1 MGKKVEMVKNNGQTR
16 EGDSQDLFSYKT
28 LYVILCT
35 AYVLGLLAFAIFMF
49 ETREE
54 LILLYLPFTLTILL
68 LNPDGK
74 IRLWFGKMQHKVL
87 LLIIIGLL
95 IATAVY
101 FRSQYQSLLYERLGN
116 YDLADY
122 FFSIILIVLT
132 FILTW
137 VEYGRSIP
145 VLALLS
151 LLYAYWGKFF
161 PGFLYHKGL
170 SISRIIAISATE
182 FNSGDGVLG
191 SLPQIG
197 ITWIAIFTIFA
208 GIAFGLGV
216 LDYIIKVTYNI
227 FRKFRYGIPQIAVIS
242 SMIFGMFSGSGAA
255 NVAGTGSFTI
265 PLMKR
270 YKIPPYLAGS
280 IESVASS
287 GGQVMPPIMGAAAF
301 VMASYLGKYYWQ
313 IVIIGFLPAFIFY
326 GCVALAVYIYS
337 RQFLQISA
345 GAKEETKISKLTKM
359 EILDGLPLVIAIVVL
374 VVAMSVFWVDVM
386 LAGFF
391 MIVTFLV
398 LWVVWQAIRLPDK
411 RELFRRFAEN
421 FLKGVRTGAETTASI
436 TNMLACIGIIVA
448 VLIQTG
454 LAQKLSFAIVEIA
467 GGNKVFLILLVAGL
481 CILFGMAA
489 TTVAA
494 YILTVTLA
502 APVLLD
508 MGVPLLVTHF
518 AIFYFAMLGL
528 ITPPVAPCCAVASGI
543 AQDGFLKICWYAIKI
558 GMPLFILPLAFFVH
572 QNIIIHGAGTMVA
585 IFLIGLGMGG
595 LTLGINLQYTGFK
608 SLIKRAVY
616 IVVGSLT
623 LFYPHP
629 TGGYLGMALCALFL
643 FLELNRL
650 RRAPEPQ
657 LAVSEE

>member
-1 MGKKVEMVKNNGQTR
+1 MVNTGQT
-16 EGDSQDLFSYKT
+16 EGSSFSSLFSQKTWYQILCT
-28 LYVILCT
+28 LYVMGI
-35 AYVLGLLAFAIFMF
+35 LAFAILMF

-54 LILLYLPFTLTILL
+54 LILLYLPFTFTILI
-68 LNPDGK
+68 LNPEGK
-74 IRLWFGKMQHKVL
+74 IALGLGKRKYQVI
-87 LLIIIGLL
+87 LITITGLMIITG
-95 IATAVY
+95 VY
-101 FRSQYQSLLYERLGN
+101 FRTQYQTLLYERSGDYN
-116 YDLADY
+116 AADY
-122 FFSIILIVLT
+122 LFSSFLIILAFL
-132 FILTW
+132 FTW
-137 VEYGRSIP
+137 VEYGRAIP
-145 VLALLS
+145 LLALLS
-151 LLYAYWGKFF
+151 LLYAYFGKFF

-170 SISRIIAISATE
+170 SISRIIAMSATDTR
-182 FNSGDGVLG
+182 SGDGVLG
-191 SLPQIG
+191 ILPQMG

-208 GIAFGLGV
+208 GMAFALGV

-227 FRKFRYGIPQIAVIS
+227 FRRFRYGVPQIAVIS
-242 SMIFGMFSGSGAA
+242 SLIFGMFSGSGAA

-270 YKIPPYLAGS
+270 YKIPPYIAGS

-301 VMASYLGKYYWQ
+301 VMASYLGMYYWQ
-313 IVIIGFLPAFIFY
+313 IVIIGFLPALIFY
-326 GCVALAVYIYS
+326 ACVALAVYIYA
-337 RQFLQISA
+337 RQFLKISSEV
-345 GAKEETKISKLTKM
+345 EEEKQTSKLTKM
-359 EILDGLPLVIAIVVL
+359 EILDGLPLVIAIGVL
-374 VVAMSVFWVDVM
+374 MVAMSVFWVDVM

-398 LWVVWQAIRLPDK
+398 TWVVWQAIRFPNK
-411 RELFRRFAEN
+411 RELFRGFAKN

-467 GGNKVFLILLVAGL
+467 GGNKVFLILLTAGL

-508 MGVPLLVTHF
+508 MGMPLLVTHF
-518 AIFYFAMLGL
+518 AVFYFAMLGL

-543 AQDGFLKICWYAIKI
+543 AKDSFLKICWYSIKI
-558 GMPLFILPLAFFVH
+558 GMPLFILPLAFFTH
-572 QNIIIHGAGTMVA
+572 QGIIIHGAGTVAA
-585 IFLIGLGMGG
+585 IFLIGLGMAS
-595 LTLGINLQYTGFK
+595 LTLGINLRYTGFK

-629 TGGYLGMALCALFL
+629 TAGYVGMALCALIL
-643 FLELNRL
+643 LLEIYRL
-650 RRAPEPQ
+650 RGGPEPQ
-657 LAVSEE
+657 LAASKE

>member
-1 MGKKVEMVKNNGQTR
+1 MKNHGQAT
-16 EGDSQDLFSYKT
+16 EGYSQDLFSYKT
-28 LYVILCT
+28 LYATLCT
-35 AYVLGLLAFAIFMF
+35 VYVLGLLAFAILMF

-54 LILLYLPFTLTILL
+54 LILLYFPFTLIILF

-74 IRLWFGKMQHKVL
+74 IRLWFGKMPHKVL
-87 LLIIIGLL
+87 LMIIIGLL
-95 IATAVY
+95 IATALY

-116 YDLADY
+116 YAPADY

-132 FILTW
+132 LFLTW
-137 VEYGRSIP
+137 VEYGASIP
-145 VLALLS
+145 VLALFA
-151 LLYAYWGKFF
+151 LLYAYGGDFF
-161 PGFLYHKGL
+161 PGFFYHKGL
-170 SISRIIAISATE
+170 SITRILAILAIE
-182 FNSGDGVLG
+182 FSSGDGVLG

-197 ITWIAIFTIFA
+197 ITWVAIFTIFA

-216 LDYIIKVTYNI
+216 LDYIIKITYNI
-227 FRKFRYGIPQIAVIS
+227 FKRFRYGVPQIAVIS

-287 GGQVMPPIMGAAAF
+287 GGQVMPPVMGAAAF
-301 VMASYLGKYYWQ
+301 VMASYLGKYYWE
-313 IVIIGFLPAFIFY
+313 IMVIGFLPAILFY
-326 GCVALAVYIYS
+326 GCVALAVYIYA
-337 RQFLQISA
+337 RQFLKISA
-345 GAKEETKISKLTKM
+345 EVAEGPKIGKLTKM
-359 EILDGLPLVIAIVVL
+359 EILDGLPIVMAIIVL
-374 VVAMSVFWVDVM
+374 VVAMSVFWLDAM

-391 MIVTFLV
+391 MIVTYLLV
-398 LWVVWQAIRLPDK
+398 WMVWQAIRLPNK
-411 RELFRRFAEN
+411 RELFRGFAKN
-421 FLKGVRTGAETTASI
+421 LLKGLRNGAESTASI
-436 TNMLACIGIIVA
+436 TNMLACIGIVVA

-467 GGNKVFLILLVAGL
+467 GGNKIFLILLVAGL
-481 CILFGMAA
+481 CIVFGMVAS
-489 TTVAA
+489 TVAA

-508 MGVPLLVTHF
+508 MGVPVLVTHF
-518 AIFYFAMLGL
+518 AVFYFAMMGL

-543 AQDGFLKICWYAIKI
+543 AKDSFLKICWYAIKI
-558 GMPLFILPLAFFVH
+558 GMPLFILPLAFFTH
-572 QNIIIHGAGTMVA
+572 QGIIIHGAGTVAA
-585 IFLIGLGMGG
+585 IFLIGLGMAS

-629 TGGYLGMALCALFL
+629 TGGYFGMALCALFL
-643 FLELNRL
+643 LLELYRL
-650 RRAPEPQ
+650 RGGPEPQ
-657 LAVSEE
+657 LAASKE